1 MLIRLTV
8 SVKLVFKLLKHNC
21 RITENQTLNPM
32 NQPHSL
38 YIGLMS
44 GTSLDG
50 IDAVLAKIGS
60 NGAATTVDAVS
71 IPFTTELRKALFEL
85 QTPGAN
91 ELHREKQAANALALA
106 YAEAI
111 NQLLKKVNLQPSD
124 ITAIGAHG
132 QTIRHQPHLGD
143 LAYTHQ
149 TLNPALLAEKTG
161 IDVIADFRSRDLAAG
176 GHGAPLVPAFH
187 AQQFTSPQNLAIL
200 NIGGIAN
207 LTLLPVNG
215 EVTGFDCGPGNVL
228 MDAWIQEYQGNAFDE
243 NGRWALQG
251 EVNVDLLGRM
261 LADPFFAKAP
271 PKSTGR
277 DDFHLDWLQ
286 EKLGKD
292 NHHAED
298 VQATLLH
305 LTVQS
310 ILADLYQYAP
320 QTQML
325 IVCGGGA
332 RNSALMNLLKATA
345 ASFFKE
351 SLEITTSESAGI
363 DPQLVEGLAFA
374 WLAWA
379 YKAKRPA
386 NLPAVTGAKGP
397 RILGAC
403 YPA

>member
-1 MLIRLTV
+1 
-8 SVKLVFKLLKHNC
+8 
-21 RITENQTLNPM
+21 M
-32 NQPHSL
+32 NKSDSH

-50 IDAVLAKIGS
+50 IDAVLAKIGP
-60 NGAATTVDAVS
+60 NGQASAVEAVS
-71 IPFTTELRKALFEL
+71 MSFAPDLRKALFEL
-85 QTPGAN
+85 QTPGPN
-91 ELHREKQAANALALA
+91 ELDRERRAGNALALA
-106 YAEAI
+106 YAEAVVT
-111 NQLLKKVNLQPSD
+111 LLNKANLQASD

-176 GHGAPLVPAFH
+176 GQGAPLVPAFH
-187 AQQFTSPQNLAIL
+187 AQQFSATQSIAVL

-207 LTLLPVNG
+207 LTLLPNG
-215 EVTGFDCGPGNVL
+215 GEITGFDCGPGNML
-228 MDAWIQEYQGNAFDE
+228 MDAWIHQHQGNAFDE
-243 NGRWALQG
+243 NGKWALQG
-251 EVNVDLLGRM
+251 KVNTELLARM
-261 LADPFFAKAP
+261 LSDLFFTKAP

-277 DDFHLDWLQ
+277 DDFHLNWLQ
-286 EKLGKD
+286 EKLGD
-292 NHHAED
+292 VNHSIED

-305 LTVQS
+305 LSAHSALEALVRH
-310 ILADLYQYAP
+310 AP
-320 QTQML
+320 QTQKL

-332 RNSALMNLLKATA
+332 RNQALMNLLKVKAQH
-345 ASFFKE
+345 FFKE
-351 SLEITTSESAGI
+351 PLEITTSDSVGI

-379 YKAKRPA
+379 HKEKRPA

>member
-1 MLIRLTV
+1 
-8 SVKLVFKLLKHNC
+8 
-21 RITENQTLNPM
+21 M
-32 NQPHSL
+32 NKPHSL

-60 NGAATTVDAVS
+60 NGEASALDAVS
-71 IPFTTELRKALFEL
+71 TSFSTELRKALFEL
-85 QTPGAN
+85 QSPGPN
-91 ELHREKQAANALALA
+91 ELHREKQAGNALALA
-106 YAEAI
+106 YAEAV
-111 NQLLKKVNLQPSD
+111 NQLLQKTNLQASD

-143 LAYTHQ
+143 MAYTHQ

-187 AQQFTSPQNLAIL
+187 AQQFVENKNLAIL

-207 LTLLPVNG
+207 FTLLPKDG
-215 EVTGFDCGPGNVL
+215 QVTGFDCGPGNML
-228 MDAWIQEYQGNAFDE
+228 MDAWIHEHQGNAFDE
-243 NGRWALQG
+243 NGNWALQG
-251 EVNVDLLGRM
+251 KVNEALLTRM
-261 LADPFFAKAP
+261 LTDPFFTKAP

-286 EKLGKD
+286 EKLNGE
-292 NHHAED
+292 NFLCED

-305 LTVQS
+305 LTAHS
-310 ILADLYQYAP
+310 ALEALARHAP
-320 QTQML
+320 QTQKL
-325 IVCGGGA
+325 IICGGGA
-332 RNSALMNLLKATA
+332 RNHALINLFKVK
-345 ASFFKE
+345 SHHFFKQP
-351 SLEITTSESAGI
+351 LEITTSDSAGI

-379 YKAKRPA
+379 HKEKRPA
-386 NLPAVTGAKGP
+386 NLPAVTGAKGS

>member
-1 MLIRLTV
+1 
-8 SVKLVFKLLKHNC
+8 
-21 RITENQTLNPM
+21 M
-32 NQPHSL
+32 NKPHSL

-50 IDAVLAKIGS
+50 IDAVLAKIGP
-60 NGAATTVDAVS
+60 NGEASALASVS
-71 IPFTTELRKALFEL
+71 KPFSPDLRKALFEL
-85 QTPGAN
+85 QSPGPD

-106 YAEAI
+106 YTDAVK
-111 NQLLKKVNLQPSD
+111 QLLEKTKLLPAD
-124 ITAIGAHG
+124 IAAIGAHG
-132 QTIRHQPHLGD
+132 QTIRHQPYLGD
-143 LAYTHQ
+143 GLAYTHQ

-187 AQQFTSPQNLAIL
+187 AQQFSSHENVAIL

-207 LTLLPVNG
+207 LTLLPING
-215 EVTGFDCGPGNVL
+215 EVTGFDCGPGNML
-228 MDAWIQEYQGNAFDE
+228 MDAWIADQQGHAFDE
-243 NGRWALQG
+243 SGAWALQG
-251 EVNVDLLGRM
+251 KLNEPLLAIM
-261 LADPFFAKAP
+261 LSDPFFKKAP

-277 DDFHLDWLQ
+277 DDFHLHWLR
-286 EKLGKD
+286 EKIALE
-292 NHHAED
+292 NINVED

-305 LTVQS
+305 LTAHS
-310 ILADLYQYAP
+310 CLDALISHAP
-320 QTQML
+320 QTQKL

-332 RNSALMNLLKATA
+332 RNNALMNLLKVKAQNI
-345 ASFFKE
+345 FKQP
-351 SLEITTSESAGI
+351 LEIVTSESAGI

-379 YKAKRPA
+379 HKEKRPA

>member
-1 MLIRLTV
+1 MLIRVTD
-8 SVKLVFKLLKHNC
+8 SVKLVVKLLKHNC
-21 RITENQTLNPM
+21 RIPESYM
-32 NQPHSL
+32 NKPHSL

-50 IDAVLAKIGS
+50 IDAVLAKIGP
-60 NGAATTVDAVS
+60 NGEATAIEAVS
-71 IPFTTELRKALFEL
+71 APFTPELRKALLEL
-85 QTPGAN
+85 QSPGPN
-91 ELHREKQAANALALA
+91 ELHREKQAGNALALA
-106 YAEAI
+106 YAEAVT
-111 NQLLKKVNLQPSD
+111 LLLSKAKIKHSD

-143 LAYTHQ
+143 MAYTHQ

-161 IDVIADFRSRDLAAG
+161 IDVIADLRSRDLAAG

-187 AQQFTSPQNLAIL
+187 AQQFVEDKSLAIL

-207 LTLLPVNG
+207 LTLLPKNG
-215 EVTGFDCGPGNVL
+215 DVTGFDCGPGNML
-228 MDAWIQEYQGNAFDE
+228 MDAWIQEHQGNAFDE
-243 NGRWALQG
+243 NGKWASQG
-251 EVNVDLLGRM
+251 KLNEVLLAKM
-261 LADPFFAKAP
+261 LKDPFFEKTP

-286 EKLGKD
+286 KQMVDENYLS
-292 NHHAED
+292 ED

-305 LTVQS
+305 LTAYS
-310 ILADLYQYAP
+310 ALEALAAYAP
-320 QTQML
+320 QTQKL

-332 RNSALMNLLKATA
+332 KNNALMNLFRVKAVH
-345 ASFFKE
+345 FFKQP
-351 SLEITTSESAGI
+351 LEIVTSDVAGI

-379 YKAKRPA
+379 HKEKRPA

-397 RILGAC
+397 RILGAY

>member
-1 MLIRLTV
+1 
-8 SVKLVFKLLKHNC
+8 
-21 RITENQTLNPM
+21 M
-32 NQPHSL
+32 NKPHSL

-50 IDAVLAKIGS
+50 IDAVLAKIGADG
-60 NGAATTVDAVS
+60 GASALEAFST
-71 IPFTTELRKALFEL
+71 PFSPDLRKSLFEL
-85 QTPGAN
+85 QSPGQN
-91 ELHREKQAANALALA
+91 ELHREKQAGNALALA
-106 YAEAI
+106 YADAV
-111 NQLLKKVNLQPSD
+111 NQLLKKAKLQPSD

-143 LAYTHQ
+143 MAYTHQ

-187 AQQFTSPQNLAIL
+187 AQQFVSSENLAVL

-207 LTLLPVNG
+207 LTLLPKNG
-215 EVTGFDCGPGNVL
+215 PVTGFDCGPGNML
-228 MDAWIQEYQGNAFDE
+228 MDAWIHEHQGNTFDE
-243 NGRWALQG
+243 NGQWALQG
-251 EVNVDLLGRM
+251 KVNEGLLKKM
-261 LADPFFAKAP
+261 LANAFFTKAP

-277 DDFHLDWLQ
+277 DDFHLTWLK
-286 EKLGKD
+286 EKLDGE
-292 NHHAED
+292 NHLCED

-305 LTVQS
+305 LTAQS
-310 ILADLYQYAP
+310 ALEALVRHAP
-320 QTQML
+320 QTQKL

-332 RNSALMNLLKATA
+332 RNNALMNLFKVKAQDI
-345 ASFFKE
+345 FKNA
-351 SLEITTSESAGI
+351 LEITTSDTAGI

-379 YKAKRPA
+379 HKEKRPA

>member
-1 MLIRLTV
+1 M
-8 SVKLVFKLLKHNC
+8 SK
-21 RITENQTLNPM
+21 
-32 NQPHSL
+32 PHSL

-50 IDAVLAKIGS
+50 IDAVLAKIGP
-60 NGAATTVDAVS
+60 NGEASAQMAVS
-71 IPFTTELRKALFEL
+71 TPFSPGLLQALVEL
-85 QTPGAN
+85 QSPGPN

-106 YAEAI
+106 YAEAVK
-111 NQLLKKVNLQPSD
+111 QLLNQAKLKPAD
-124 ITAIGAHG
+124 ISAIGAHG
-132 QTIRHQPHLGD
+132 QTIRHQPDLGEN

-149 TLNPALLAEKTG
+149 TLNAALLAEETG
-161 IDVIADFRSRDLAAG
+161 IDVVADFRSRDVAAG

-187 AQQFTSPQNLAIL
+187 AQQFASTNNVAIV

-207 LTLLPVNG
+207 LTLLPKDG
-215 EVTGFDCGPGNVL
+215 SVTGFDCGPGNML
-228 MDAWIQEYQGNAFDE
+228 MDAWIFEQQGNRFDKDGSWASE
-243 NGRWALQG
+243 GR
-251 EVNVDLLGRM
+251 VNDGLLKK
-261 LADPFFAKAP
+261 LLNDPFFIQPP

-277 DDFHLDWLQ
+277 DDFHLNWLD
-286 EKLGKD
+286 EKLG
-292 NHHAED
+292 NENYLAED

-305 LTVQS
+305 LTTHT
-310 ILADLYQYAP
+310 ILEALARHAP
-320 QTQML
+320 QTQKL

-332 RNSALMNLLKATA
+332 KNTALMNLLKTKAGD
-345 ASFFKE
+345 FFKE
-351 SLEITTSESAGI
+351 ALEITTSDTAGI

-379 YKAKRPA
+379 HKEKRPA

>member
-1 MLIRLTV
+1 
-8 SVKLVFKLLKHNC
+8 
-21 RITENQTLNPM
+21 
-32 NQPHSL
+32 
-38 YIGLMS
+38 MS

-50 IDAVLAKIGS
+50 MDAVLAKIGTDGETS
-60 NGAATTVDAVS
+60 ALEAIST
-71 IPFTTELRKALFEL
+71 PFSPDLRKALFEL
-85 QTPGAN
+85 QSPGPN
-91 ELHREKQAANALALA
+91 ELHREKQAGNALALA
-106 YAEAI
+106 YATAVC
-111 NQLLKKVNLQPSD
+111 QLLNKAKLQPSD
-124 ITAIGAHG
+124 IAAIGAHG

-187 AQQFTSPQNLAIL
+187 AQQFVEDKNLAIL

-207 LTLLPVNG
+207 LTLLPKIG
-215 EVTGFDCGPGNVL
+215 EVTGFDCGPGNML
-228 MDAWIQEYQGNAFDE
+228 MDAWIQEHQGNTFDE
-243 NGRWALQG
+243 NGQWASQG
-251 EVNVDLLGRM
+251 KVNEVLLTKM
-261 LADPFFAKAP
+261 LADSFFEKLP

-277 DDFHLDWLQ
+277 DDFHLAWLQ
-286 EKLGKD
+286 RKLDGE
-292 NHHAED
+292 NYLCED

-305 LTVQS
+305 LTAQS
-310 ILADLYQYAP
+310 ALEALVRHAP
-320 QTQML
+320 QTQKL

-332 RNSALMNLLKATA
+332 KNNALMDLFKAKAQNL
-345 ASFFKE
+345 FKHP
-351 SLEITTSESAGI
+351 LEITTSDAAGI

-379 YKAKRPA
+379 HKEKRPA

>member
-1 MLIRLTV
+1 
-8 SVKLVFKLLKHNC
+8 
-21 RITENQTLNPM
+21 M
-32 NQPHSL
+32 NKPHSF

-50 IDAVLAKIGS
+50 IDAVLAKIGP
-60 NGAATTVDAVS
+60 NGEASAQMAVS
-71 IPFTTELRKALFEL
+71 TPFTPDLRKALFEL
-85 QTPGAN
+85 QSPGPN
-91 ELHREKQAANALALA
+91 ELHREKQAGNGLSLA
-106 YAEAI
+106 YADAVS
-111 NQLLKKVNLQPSD
+111 QLLKKAALQASD
-124 ITAIGAHG
+124 ISAIGAHG
-132 QTIRHQPHLGD
+132 QTIRHQPDLGD
-143 LAYTHQ
+143 MAYTHQ
-149 TLNPALLAEKTG
+149 TLNAALLAEKTG

-187 AQQFTSPQNLAIL
+187 AQQFASPENVAIL

-207 LTLLPVNG
+207 LTLLPKEG
-215 EVTGFDCGPGNVL
+215 EVTGFDCGPGNML
-228 MDAWIQEYQGNAFDE
+228 MDLWIQEHQGNIFDE
-243 NGRWALQG
+243 NGSWALQG
-251 EVNVDLLGRM
+251 KVIEALLSKM

-277 DDFHLDWLQ
+277 DDFHLNWLL
-286 EKLGKD
+286 EKLGSD

-298 VQATLLH
+298 VQASLLH
-305 LTVQS
+305 LTAHSALEALVRH
-310 ILADLYQYAP
+310 AP
-320 QTQML
+320 QTHKL

-332 RNSALMNLLKATA
+332 RNNALMNLLKVKAQ
-345 ASFFKE
+345 SFFKE
-351 SLEITTSESAGI
+351 PLEVTTSEASGI

-379 YKAKRPA
+379 HKEKRPA

>member
-1 MLIRLTV
+1 
-8 SVKLVFKLLKHNC
+8 
-21 RITENQTLNPM
+21 M
-32 NQPHSL
+32 NKPHSL

-50 IDAVLAKIGS
+50 IDAVLAKIGP
-60 NGAATTVDAVS
+60 NGEASAEMAVS
-71 IPFTTELRKALFEL
+71 TAFAPDLRQALFDL
-85 QTPGAN
+85 QSPGSN
-91 ELHREKQAANALALA
+91 ELHREKQAGNALALA
-106 YAEAI
+106 YADAVS
-111 NQLLKKVNLQPSD
+111 QLLKKAALQASD
-124 ITAIGAHG
+124 ISAIGAHG
-132 QTIRHQPHLGD
+132 QTIRHQPYLGD

-149 TLNPALLAEKTG
+149 TLNAALLAEKTG

-187 AQQFTSPQNLAIL
+187 AQQFASSENTAIL

-207 LTLLPVNG
+207 LTLLPKGG
-215 EVTGFDCGPGNVL
+215 EVTGFDCGPGNML
-228 MDAWIQEYQGNAFDE
+228 MDLWVQEHQGNAFDE
-243 NGRWALQG
+243 NGSWALQG
-251 EVNVDLLGRM
+251 KVNEVLLAKM
-261 LADPFFAKAP
+261 LSDPFFVKAP

-277 DDFHLDWLQ
+277 DDFHQHWLQ

-305 LTVQS
+305 LTAHS
-310 ILADLYQYAP
+310 ALAALARHAP
-320 QTQML
+320 QTQKL

-332 RNSALMNLLKATA
+332 RNNALINLLKVKAQ
-345 ASFFKE
+345 SFFKE
-351 SLEITTSESAGI
+351 PLEVTTSESFEI

-379 YKAKRPA
+379 HKEKRPA

>member
-1 MLIRLTV
+1 
-8 SVKLVFKLLKHNC
+8 
-21 RITENQTLNPM
+21 M
-32 NQPHSL
+32 NKPYSL

-50 IDAVLAKIGS
+50 IDAVLAKIGR
-60 NGAATTVDAVS
+60 NGEASTLES
-71 IPFTTELRKALFEL
+71 ISTPFSPELRQTLFEL
-85 QTPGAN
+85 QSPAPN
-91 ELHREKQAANALALA
+91 ELHREKQAGNALALA
-106 YAEAI
+106 YADAVD
-111 NQLLKKVNLQPSD
+111 QLLQKAKLKPSD
-124 ITAIGAHG
+124 ISALGAHG
-132 QTIRHQPHLGD
+132 QTIRHQPDLGEM
-143 LAYTHQ
+143 AYTHQ

-187 AQQFTSPQNLAIL
+187 AQQFVEEKNLAIL

-207 LTLLPVNG
+207 LTLLPRNG
-215 EVTGFDCGPGNVL
+215 EVTGFDTGPGNML
-228 MDAWIQEYQGNAFDE
+228 MDAWIYQQQGSTFDE
-243 NGRWALQG
+243 NGQWALQG
-251 EVNVDLLGRM
+251 KVNKVLLTKM
-261 LADPFFAKAP
+261 LSDSFFAKTP

-277 DDFHLDWLQ
+277 DDFHLAWLQ
-286 EKLGKD
+286 EKMGSED
-292 NHHAED
+292 INAED

-305 LTVQS
+305 LTAQTVLES
-310 ILADLYQYAP
+310 LMNHAP
-320 QTQML
+320 QTQKL

-332 RNSALMNLLKATA
+332 RNHALMNLLKVK
-345 ASFFKE
+345 SEDFFKRT
-351 SLEITTSESAGI
+351 LEITTSDSAGI

-379 YKAKRPA
+379 HKEKRPA

>member
-1 MLIRLTV
+1 
-8 SVKLVFKLLKHNC
+8 
-21 RITENQTLNPM
+21 M
-32 NQPHSL
+32 NKPHSL

-50 IDAVLAKIGS
+50 IDAVLAKIGADGEAS
-60 NGAATTVDAVS
+60 ALEAFST
-71 IPFTTELRKALFEL
+71 PFSPDLRKSLFEL
-85 QTPGAN
+85 QSPGQN
-91 ELHREKQAANALALA
+91 ELHREKQAGNALALA
-106 YAEAI
+106 YADAV
-111 NQLLKKVNLQPSD
+111 NQLLKKAKLQPSD

-132 QTIRHQPHLGD
+132 QTIRHQPHLGEM
-143 LAYTHQ
+143 AYTHQ

-187 AQQFTSPQNLAIL
+187 AQQFVSSENLAVL

-207 LTLLPVNG
+207 LTLLPKNG
-215 EVTGFDCGPGNVL
+215 PVTGFDCGPGNML
-228 MDAWIQEYQGNAFDE
+228 MDAWINEHQGNAFDE
-243 NGRWALQG
+243 NGQWALQG
-251 EVNVDLLGRM
+251 KVNEGLLTKM
-261 LADPFFAKAP
+261 LADAFFTKAP

-277 DDFHLDWLQ
+277 DDFHLTWLK
-286 EKLGKD
+286 EKLDKQ
-292 NHHAED
+292 NYLCED

-305 LTVQS
+305 LTAQS
-310 ILADLYQYAP
+310 ALESLVHHAP
-320 QTQML
+320 QTQKL

-332 RNSALMNLLKATA
+332 RNIALMNLFKVKAQDI
-345 ASFFKE
+345 FKNA
-351 SLEITTSESAGI
+351 LEITTSDTAGI

-379 YKAKRPA
+379 HKEKRPA

>member
-1 MLIRLTV
+1 
-8 SVKLVFKLLKHNC
+8 
-21 RITENQTLNPM
+21 M
-32 NQPHSL
+32 NKPHSL

-50 IDAVLAKIGS
+50 IDAVLAKIGP
-60 NGAATTVDAVS
+60 NGETSAQAAVS
-71 IPFTTELRKALFEL
+71 ASFSPELREALFEL

-91 ELHREKQAANALALA
+91 ELHREKQAGNALALA
-106 YAEAI
+106 YADATM
-111 NQLLKKVNLQPSD
+111 QLLKKMNLQPCD
-124 ITAIGAHG
+124 IAAIGAHG

-143 LAYTHQ
+143 MAYTHQ

-161 IDVIADFRSRDLAAG
+161 IDVIADFRSRDIAAG

-187 AQQFTSPQNLAIL
+187 AQQFISSENLAIL

-207 LTLLPVNG
+207 LTLLPKNG
-215 EVTGFDCGPGNVL
+215 EVTGFDCGPGNML
-228 MDAWIQEYQGNAFDE
+228 MDAWIAKHQGNAFDE
-243 NGRWALQG
+243 SGNWALQG
-251 EVNVDLLGRM
+251 NVNEALLQAM
-261 LADPFFAKAP
+261 LSDSFFTKAP

-277 DDFHLDWLQ
+277 DHFHLVWLQ
-286 EKLGKD
+286 EKLGIG

-305 LTVQS
+305 LTAQS
-310 ILADLYQYAP
+310 ALEALARHAP
-320 QTQML
+320 QTQKL

-332 RNSALMNLLKATA
+332 RNNALMNLLKVKAQHV
-345 ASFFKE
+345 FKQP
-351 SLEITTSESAGI
+351 LEITTSDSAGI

-379 YKAKRPA
+379 HKEKRPA

>member
-1 MLIRLTV
+1 
-8 SVKLVFKLLKHNC
+8 
-21 RITENQTLNPM
+21 M
-32 NQPHSL
+32 NKPHSL

-60 NGAATTVDAVS
+60 NGDVSALDAVS
-71 IPFTTELRKALFEL
+71 TSFSTELRKALFEL
-85 QTPGAN
+85 QSPGPN
-91 ELHREKQAANALALA
+91 ELHREKQAGNALALA
-106 YAEAI
+106 YAEAV
-111 NQLLKKVNLQPSD
+111 NQLLQKTNLQASD

-143 LAYTHQ
+143 MAYTHQ

-187 AQQFTSPQNLAIL
+187 AQQFVENKNLAIL

-207 LTLLPVNG
+207 FTLLPKDG
-215 EVTGFDCGPGNVL
+215 QVTGFDCGPGNML
-228 MDAWIQEYQGNAFDE
+228 MDAWIHEHQGNAFDE
-243 NGRWALQG
+243 NGNWALQG
-251 EVNVDLLGRM
+251 KVNEVLLARM
-261 LADPFFAKAP
+261 LTDPFFTKAP

-286 EKLGKD
+286 EKLNGE
-292 NHHAED
+292 NFICED

-305 LTVQS
+305 LTAHS
-310 ILADLYQYAP
+310 ALEALARHAP
-320 QTQML
+320 QTQKL
-325 IVCGGGA
+325 IICGGGA
-332 RNSALMNLLKATA
+332 RNHALINLFKVK
-345 ASFFKE
+345 SHHFFKQP
-351 SLEITTSESAGI
+351 LEITTSDSAGI
-363 DPQLVEGLAFA
+363 DPQLVEGLAFG

-379 YKAKRPA
+379 HKEKRPA
-386 NLPAVTGAKGP
+386 NLPAVTGAKGS

>member
-1 MLIRLTV
+1 
-8 SVKLVFKLLKHNC
+8 
-21 RITENQTLNPM
+21 M
-32 NQPHSL
+32 NKPPSL

-50 IDAVLAKIGS
+50 IDAVLAKIGP
-60 NGAATTVDAVS
+60 NGEASALHAVS
-71 IPFTTELRKALFEL
+71 TPFSPELRKALFQL
-85 QTPGAN
+85 QTPGSN

-106 YAEAI
+106 YAQAVD
-111 NQLLKKVNLQPSD
+111 QLLHKAGLQPFD
-124 ITAIGAHG
+124 ISAIGAHG
-132 QTIRHQPHLGD
+132 QTIRHQPHLGEM
-143 LAYTHQ
+143 AYTHQ

-187 AQQFTSPQNLAIL
+187 AQQFAEDKHLAIL

-207 LTLLPVNG
+207 LTLLPKDG
-215 EVTGFDCGPGNVL
+215 LVTGFDCGPGNML
-228 MDAWIQEYQGNAFDE
+228 MDAWIYEHQGNAFDQ
-243 NGRWALQG
+243 NGQWALQG
-251 EVNVDLLGRM
+251 KVNKTLLAKM
-261 LADPFFAKAP
+261 LADPFFATAP

-277 DDFHLDWLQ
+277 DDFHLQWLQ
-286 EKLGKD
+286 EKIGGENYLC
-292 NHHAED
+292 ED

-305 LTVQS
+305 LTAHS
-310 ILADLYQYAP
+310 ALEALAQHAQ
-320 QTQML
+320 QTQKL

-332 RNSALMNLLKATA
+332 RNNVLMNLLKVKAQDC
-345 ASFFKE
+345 FE
-351 SLEITTSESAGI
+351 QPLEIMTSESAGI

-379 YKAKRPA
+379 HKEKRPA

>member
-1 MLIRLTV
+1 
-8 SVKLVFKLLKHNC
+8 
-21 RITENQTLNPM
+21 M
-32 NQPHSL
+32 NKPHSF

-50 IDAVLAKIGS
+50 IDAVLAKIGP
-60 NGAATTVDAVS
+60 NGETSAQAAVS
-71 IPFTTELRKALFEL
+71 TPFSPELRKTLFEL
-85 QTPGAN
+85 QSPGPN
-91 ELHREKQAANALALA
+91 ELHREKQAGNTLALA
-106 YAEAI
+106 YAQAAL
-111 NQLLKKVNLQPSD
+111 QLLKKANLQPSD
-124 ITAIGAHG
+124 IAAIGAHG

-187 AQQFTSPQNLAIL
+187 AQQFISSENLAVL

-207 LTLLPVNG
+207 LTLLPKDG
-215 EVTGFDCGPGNVL
+215 KVTGFDCGPGNML
-228 MDAWIQEYQGNAFDE
+228 MDAWIQEHQGNTFDK
-243 NGRWALQG
+243 NGAWASQG
-251 EVNVDLLGRM
+251 KVNEALLKKM
-261 LADPFFAKAP
+261 LSDPFFAKAP

-277 DDFHLDWLQ
+277 DDFHLAWLQ
-286 EKLGKD
+286 EKIGTE
-292 NHHAED
+292 NINAED
-298 VQATLLH
+298 VQATLLQ

-310 ILADLYQYAP
+310 ALDALACHAP
-320 QTQML
+320 QTQKL
-325 IVCGGGA
+325 IVCGGGT
-332 RNSALMNLLKATA
+332 RNTALMNLLKVKAQYLL
-345 ASFFKE
+345 KN
-351 SLEITTSESAGI
+351 SLEITTSDSVGI

-379 YKAKRPA
+379 HKEKRPA

>member
-1 MLIRLTV
+1 
-8 SVKLVFKLLKHNC
+8 
-21 RITENQTLNPM
+21 M
-32 NQPHSL
+32 NKPHSL

-60 NGAATTVDAVS
+60 NGEVSALDAVS
-71 IPFTTELRKALFEL
+71 TSFSTELRKALFEL
-85 QTPGAN
+85 QSPGPN
-91 ELHREKQAANALALA
+91 ELHREKQAGNALALA
-106 YAEAI
+106 YAEAV
-111 NQLLKKVNLQPSD
+111 NQLLQKTNLQASD

-143 LAYTHQ
+143 MAYTHQ

-187 AQQFTSPQNLAIL
+187 AQQFVENKNLAIL

-207 LTLLPVNG
+207 FTLLPKDG
-215 EVTGFDCGPGNVL
+215 QVTGFDCGPGNML
-228 MDAWIQEYQGNAFDE
+228 MDAWIYEHQGNAFDE
-243 NGRWALQG
+243 NGNWALQG
-251 EVNVDLLGRM
+251 QVNEALLQKM
-261 LADPFFAKAP
+261 LADPFFTKAP

-277 DDFHLDWLQ
+277 DDFHLDWLR
-286 EKLGKD
+286 EKLKGE
-292 NHHAED
+292 NFLCED

-305 LTVQS
+305 LTAHS
-310 ILADLYQYAP
+310 ALEALARHAP
-320 QTQML
+320 QTQKL
-325 IVCGGGA
+325 IICGGGA
-332 RNSALMNLLKATA
+332 RNHALMNLFKVKAQH
-345 ASFFKE
+345 FFKQL
-351 SLEITTSESAGI
+351 LEITTSDSAGI

-379 YKAKRPA
+379 YKEKRPA